1 MRIARRRYA
10 MLSKFLRTKWQY
22 VIKKAKWSS
31 RYYLCNNS
39 GYLIARFLNTYLTA
53 LAYLNPTWKFIAV
66 FHVQSEIRY

>member
-31 RYYLCNNS
+31 RYYL
-39 GYLIARFLNTYLTA
+39 
-53 LAYLNPTWKFIAV
+53 
-66 FHVQSEIRY
+66 